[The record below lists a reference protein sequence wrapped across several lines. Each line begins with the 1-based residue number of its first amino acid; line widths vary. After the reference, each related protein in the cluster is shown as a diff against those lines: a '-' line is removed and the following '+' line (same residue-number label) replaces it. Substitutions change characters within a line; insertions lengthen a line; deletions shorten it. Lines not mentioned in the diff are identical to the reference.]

1 MSTYTVSAKGDH
13 LFEVCSVE
21 ADNDRDAIL
30 HAATIILH
38 KGFHVEDATVTQLL
52 WTYGEIDIRNS
63 AGDLVKNYPPQPDP
77 HYTIGSA
84 S

>member
-1 MSTYTVSAKGDH
+1 MSTYTVSARRDNM
-13 LFEVCSVE
+13 FEVCSVE
-21 ADNDRDAIL
+21 AVDTADAINK
-30 HAATIILH
+30 AATIILH

-63 AGDLVKNYPPQPDP
+63 EGALMKNYPSQPDP
-77 HYTIGSA
+77 HYPIVSA